1 MNYHIVR
8 TNEKIDSIINLY
20 NLTLD
25 EIKDLNTHIS
35 NWNNLIPGTRLKLP
49 SISDALTNEINDI
62 EPFIEDYYPR
72 IDIKKYESSN
82 QKEDMEEPINEQ
94 EIDKKTS
101 SEDNEYQ
108 TEDVKEIVEEKIDKN
123 NDYYNSINL
132 PPSYKYYYNP
142 YDYYRYLRRKSN
154 KK

>member
-8 TNEKIDSIINLY
+8 TNEKIESIINLY
-20 NLTLD
+20 NLTID

-35 NWNNLIPGTRLKLP
+35 NWHNLIPGTRLKLP
-49 SISDALTNEINDI
+49 SISEALTNEINDI

-72 IDIKKYESSN
+72 IDFKKYES
-82 QKEDMEEPINEQ
+82 KDE
-94 EIDKKTS
+94 EIDADNTFIIEEKTS
-101 SEDNEYQ
+101 SVESVNQ
-108 TEDVKEIVEEKIDKN
+108 TEDVKELEEEKNEKSN
-123 NDYYNSINL
+123 EYYNSINL